1 MCNLVIFRSASVV
14 VLNLLS
20 PGNLYKY
27 VSVLPK
33 YDAEQFAPGMD
44 VIETGT
50 ESVTGTEIE
59 TEIEIEIVI
68 VKDAIV
74 NRIDR
79 TEIEKRRGV
88 IGMMTRGEKRDTT
101 SLTSYLCCSM
111 FIYCAGN
118 SS

>member
-50 ESVTGTEIE
+50 ESATVNGTEIVTTAAE
-59 TEIEIEIVI
+59 MT
-68 VKDAIV
+68 A
-74 NRIDR
+74 
-79 TEIEKRRGV
+79 TA
-88 IGMMTRGEKRDTT
+88 GMITT
-101 SLTSYLCCSM
+101 SAATAIRVEVITVAISASVHACL
-111 FIYCAGN
+111 
-118 SS
+118 